1 MSVVPNDISM
11 ATFWR
16 KSIIFSHNYMSLAS
30 KHTILPYPDT
40 KLDALFLYYLMPI
53 ESQEEKQAGLFGD
66 YSLGNRKE
74 WETEKALG
82 KKKTKKNGR
91 DGNCFCKSDTG
102 KEKRWE
108 QLLSL
113 FVRDLE
119 TLQPQTWLWLAT
131 QVQS

>member
-74 WETEKALG
+74 WGTEKDLG
-82 KKKTKKNGR
+82 KKKTKTGGMETAFVRVTQGRKR
-91 DGNCFCKSDTG
+91 DGSSFC
-102 KEKRWE
+102 RC
-108 QLLSL
+108 L
-113 FVRDLE
+113 
-119 TLQPQTWLWLAT
+119 
-131 QVQS
+131 